1 MCANAILIMTKAK
14 MTKVL
19 RVGDPHVKPS
29 NIDES
34 ERLLE
39 FVLSKARDLNVDKIE
54 ILGDLF
60 HTHAI
65 VRLEVLEFWRK
76 WLPLLAE
83 EFQTIV
89 LVGNHDFSGNLYS
102 TAHAL
107 SVFINTHERLF
118 IIQAPAKI
126 GPIGYMPYIHGNSE
140 FIAAA
145 NNLADQGATFLV
157 SHTTYA
163 GSKYDNGMY
172 APDGVDPDLIDSRI
186 TGLLSGHVHA
196 EQQYGRVIY
205 PGTAR
210 WDTAS
215 DANRRKGIWLFEH
228 DASGALLGSKFIGT
242 ETVCV
247 PLISLEWREGDPA
260 PSVPE
265 GQRVTVEMIGTS
277 GWIAQQKHLLKGK
290 ASVRTKITD
299 SKRPESRQTS
309 RSLEEYIL
317 ETHKGSKPEV
327 FELLLKFAKEIG
339 VV

>member
-1 MCANAILIMTKAK
+1 MTKA
-14 MTKVL
+14 L

-76 WLPLLAE
+76 WLPLLAD

-89 LVGNHDFSGNLYS
+89 LVGNHDLSGNS
-102 TAHAL
+102 HSSAHAL
-107 SVFINTHERLF
+107 SVFINIHERLF
-118 IIQAPAKI
+118 IIQAPVKI
-126 GPIGYMPYIHGNSE
+126 GSIGYMPYIHENSE
-140 FIAAA
+140 FIVAA

-172 APDGVDPDLIDSRI
+172 APDGVDPDLIDSRL

-215 DANRRKGIWLFEH
+215 DANKRKGIWLFDH
-228 DASGALLGSKFIGT
+228 DPSGALLGSDFIGT
-242 ETVCV
+242 EAVCV
-247 PLISLEWREGDPA
+247 PLISLEWREGDPV
-260 PSVPE
+260 PVLPE
-265 GQRVTVEMIGTS
+265 GARISVELIGTS
-277 GWIAQQKHLLKGK
+277 NWISQQKGSLKGL
-290 ASVRTKITD
+290 ASIRTKVTD
-299 SKRPESRQTS
+299 SKKAENRKSGNSLSEYLQNTFVSTMDRQ
-309 RSLEEYIL
+309 R
-317 ETHKGSKPEV
+317 
-327 FELLLKFAKEIG
+327 LLTFAKEIG
-339 VV
+339 LV

>member
-1 MCANAILIMTKAK
+1 

-76 WLPLLAE
+76 WLPLLAD

-89 LVGNHDFSGNLYS
+89 LVGNHDLSGNS
-102 TAHAL
+102 HSSAHAL
-107 SVFINTHERLF
+107 SVFINIHERLF
-118 IIQAPAKI
+118 IIQAPVKI
-126 GPIGYMPYIHGNSE
+126 GSIGYMPYIHENSE
-140 FIAAA
+140 FIVAA

-215 DANRRKGIWLFEH
+215 DANRRKGIWVFEH
-228 DASGALLGSKFIGT
+228 EASGALLGSEFIGT

-260 PSVPE
+260 PALPE
-265 GQRVTVEMIGTS
+265 GARISVELIGTS
-277 GWIAQQKHLLKGK
+277 NWISQQKGSLKGL
-290 ASVRTKITD
+290 ASIRTKVTD
-299 SKRPESRQTS
+299 SKKAENRKAGNSLSEYLQNTFVSTMDRQ
-309 RSLEEYIL
+309 R
-317 ETHKGSKPEV
+317 
-327 FELLLKFAKEIG
+327 LLTFAKEIG
-339 VV
+339 LV